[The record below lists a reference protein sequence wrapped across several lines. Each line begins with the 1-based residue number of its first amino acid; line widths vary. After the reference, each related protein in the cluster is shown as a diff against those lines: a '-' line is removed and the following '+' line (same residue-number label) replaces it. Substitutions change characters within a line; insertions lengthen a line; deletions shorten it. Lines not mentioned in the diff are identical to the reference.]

1 MNPLLEIN
9 FRVPFDKIQASD
21 VEPAMDELLGRA
33 QVRLDEAIAAKDP
46 LLAMDTMT
54 ENLDFAMAVVRHL
67 EGVATTPELRAAYN
81 AVQPKVSAFYS
92 GLVLNE
98 ALWNAIKSYAATDEA
113 KVLTGTMKRYLTKTV
128 ASFKRH
134 GADLDPAGKARL
146 KEIDVA
152 LAEVTTKFSENVLD
166 STNAW
171 ELVLTDEAKLA
182 GLPPS
187 AVGAARASAEGKGVE
202 GWRFTLQG
210 PSFLAVMTYLYDTSI
225 REQVWRAFN
234 LRGAA
239 EPYNNR
245 PLIAKILELRRE
257 KARLLGFKDFADL
270 VLDDR
275 MAHEGARAQSFLG
288 NLREKTEK
296 RFKEENAELEDFAGK
311 RLEPWDIGY
320 YAEKQRLA
328 LYDFDEEELRPY
340 FSLDRVVDG
349 MFEIFR
355 RVFGIVVKEEQGVP
369 VWDATVKTYAIEDS
383 GSFYADWY
391 PRENK
396 RGGAWMDSLLPKLG
410 LICGNLTP
418 PVDGKPA
425 LLTHREV
432 ETIFHEFGHLL
443 HHLLSRVQVRSLSGT
458 SVAWDFVELPSQI
471 MENWCWE
478 RESLDLFARHYETG
492 ELIPDALFEK
502 MKRAKTFRAAN
513 TQMRQ
518 LGFGYVDLALH
529 REWSPAKGD
538 PVVWARPIL
547 QQFAAAPLPSNY
559 AMITGF
565 THLFASPVAYGAG
578 YYSYKWAEVLDADAF
593 TRFKREGVFS
603 AAAGGDFRSKIL
615 AKGDSE
621 DPADLYRSFMGRDP
635 DPRALLERAGLV
647 LAIPSPRFLG
657 FGYERYPLFMP
668 RLGTSTTRHL
678 PLSPVSRVGSR
689 LRRLW
694 NEGYRRQQAD
704 RRCGPTRDP
713 ISQFYANHVRL
724 VHWPDGTLDP
734 SFWWMPVSAGEE
746 SCATPCKE
754 LKEAGRSGGAG
765 IGSDVEGCRIGAQ
778 TNWRRADGNTF
789 RELAGRIGL
798 RCTWTS
804 VAGADTRQR
813 MAQPHSSSEDIEIVG
828 AYCSALVVGGDF
840 FQQVVFCRAPKKL
853 VRKHQKAG
861 PRLLRDL
868 HKLRGRRMIP
878 RVISLPLFRAPR
890 EAGS

>member
-1 MNPLLEIN
+1 
-9 FRVPFDKIQASD
+9 
-21 VEPAMDELLGRA
+21 
-33 QVRLDEAIAAKDP
+33 
-46 LLAMDTMT
+46 
-54 ENLDFAMAVVRHL
+54 MAVIRHL
-67 EGVATTPELRAAYN
+67 ESVATTPALRAAYN
-81 AVQPKVSAFYS
+81 AVQPRVSAFYS

-98 ALWNAIKSYAATDEA
+98 ALWNSIKTYAATPEA
-113 KVLTGTMKRYLTKTV
+113 QALTGTLRRYMTKTV

-152 LAEVTTKFSENVLD
+152 LAEITTKFSENVLD
-166 STNAW
+166 ATNVW
-171 ELVLTDEAKLA
+171 DLIITGEEQLA

-187 AVGAARASAEGKGVE
+187 ATAAAKASAESKNVE
-202 GWRFTLQG
+202 GYRFTLQG
-210 PSFLAVMTYLYDTSI
+210 PSYLAVMTYLDDSSI

-239 EPYNNR
+239 DPYNNR

-257 KARLLGFKDFADL
+257 KANLLGFADFADL

-275 MAHEGARAQSFLG
+275 MAHQGERAQSFLA

-296 RFKEENAELEDFAGK
+296 RFKEENAELEAFAG
-311 RLEPWDIGY
+311 RQLDPWDIGY

-328 LYDFDEEELRPY
+328 LYDFDEEALRPY

-349 MFEIFR
+349 MFQIFG
-355 RVFGIVVKEEQGVP
+355 RVFGIEVKPEEGVP
-369 VWDATVKTYAIEDS
+369 VWNPSVKTYRIEEC
-383 GSFYADWY
+383 GSFYADWF

-396 RGGAWMDSLLPKLG
+396 RGGAWMDSLMPKLG

-443 HHLLSRVQVRSLSGT
+443 HHLLTRVEVRSLAGT

-492 ELIPDALFEK
+492 DLIPDELFQK

-529 REWSPAKGD
+529 RQWNASKGD
-538 PVVWARPIL
+538 PVAWSRGIL
-547 QQFAAAPLPSNY
+547 QQFAAAPLPDNY

-593 TRFKREGVFS
+593 TRFKKEGVFS
-603 AAAGGDFRSKIL
+603 ESAGRDFREKIL
-615 AKGDSE
+615 SKGDSQ

-635 DPRALLERAGLV
+635 DPNALLERAGL
-647 LAIPSPRFLG
+647 A
-657 FGYERYPLFMP
+657 
-668 RLGTSTTRHL
+668 
-678 PLSPVSRVGSR
+678 
-689 LRRLW
+689 
-694 NEGYRRQQAD
+694 
-704 RRCGPTRDP
+704 
-713 ISQFYANHVRL
+713 
-724 VHWPDGTLDP
+724 
-734 SFWWMPVSAGEE
+734 
-746 SCATPCKE
+746 
-754 LKEAGRSGGAG
+754 
-765 IGSDVEGCRIGAQ
+765 
-778 TNWRRADGNTF
+778 
-789 RELAGRIGL
+789 
-798 RCTWTS
+798 
-804 VAGADTRQR
+804 
-813 MAQPHSSSEDIEIVG
+813 
-828 AYCSALVVGGDF
+828 
-840 FQQVVFCRAPKKL
+840 
-853 VRKHQKAG
+853 
-861 PRLLRDL
+861 
-868 HKLRGRRMIP
+868 
-878 RVISLPLFRAPR
+878 
-890 EAGS
+890 